1 MRIKFFLIILIS
13 GIIISFQDLYA
24 QGISL
29 NQLQSVKVNQ
39 LSDAQIAE
47 AWKKIQD
54 LGIPEQEA
62 YKLLETRGMDPLE
75 INAFKQ
81 RITMLGLNKGGIK
94 IAGINKKEDIDYS
107 RDTITKVEKPKVAI
121 PENKPSN
128 PSELPIYGAEF
139 FNQTEIKF
147 NPDFNLA
154 TPKSYV
160 LGPGDELIILLT
172 GINESS
178 VRTTITPEGNAQIP
192 FAGIVFLNGFT
203 IEQGRNIIKNKMSK
217 VYPALLSGGSQVAI
231 NLGNPRT
238 IKITLVGEV
247 KTPGTYT
254 LSSLSTFFNAL
265 YHSGGP
271 SKNGTLRA
279 IELIR
284 NNKVY
289 KIVDFYS
296 FLQKGLLDGNI
307 RLEDQD
313 VINFPVYQKRVSI
326 AGEVKRPAIYELK
339 ANEQLQDL
347 INYAGGFSDI
357 AYQSVAKIEQVNN
370 VERVVKDVPASLF
383 GDFTPKNGDKISFGS
398 VQNRFANRVIL
409 EGAVNRPG
417 IYELSAGFTLSALL
431 KKADGLKDEAY
442 PERAYIKRTLPNFDK
457 EFISFI
463 PEEILNGKKDIPLFR
478 EDSVMIHNRA
488 EFIKDQYVTIFGN
501 VNKPGR
507 FIYRK
512 GMKLAD
518 VIALAG
524 GLNEQAAAHN
534 LEISRILKNSS
545 DSVANQQVETFTV
558 NIQDASS
565 NGAEIELQALDF
577 ISVPRLVNFRP
588 LGNISVNGE
597 VLFPGD
603 YAIQKRDE
611 TALDFI
617 KRAGGLSPYG
627 SLESAQIF
635 RNRIRV
641 NLDLTQANI
650 DPMTQKSMI
659 LLAGDSIYIP
669 RVISFVKVSGSV
681 NNPQYLSY
689 QNGRGLKYY
698 INAAGGFLEDARVK
712 GTYVQYAN
720 GLNKP
725 IRHFLF
731 FRNYPKVSPGSSIQV
746 PQRNPN
752 SKFRLGFAEI
762 SGITSAVTALIG
774 LIAIL
779 GK

>member
-1 MRIKFFLIILIS
+1 MRIKFFLFILIS

-39 LSDAQIAE
+39 LSDAQITE

-81 RITMLGLNKGGIK
+81 RISILGLNRGGIK
-94 IAGINKKEDIDYS
+94 ITGINKKEDINYS

-121 PENKPSN
+121 PENKPAN
-128 PSELPIYGAEF
+128 PIELPIYGAEF
-139 FNQTEIKF
+139 FNQTQIKF

-203 IEQGRNIIKNKMSK
+203 IEQARNIIKNKMSK

-254 LSSLSTFFNAL
+254 LSSLSTFFNVL

-357 AYQSVAKIEQVNN
+357 AYQSVAKVEQVNN
-370 VERVVKDVPASLF
+370 VERIVKDVPASLF

-417 IYELSAGFTLSALL
+417 VYELSAGFTLSALL

-463 PEEILNGKKDIPLFR
+463 PEEILNGKKDIPLLR

-507 FIYRK
+507 FLYRK

-650 DPMTQKSMI
+650 DPVTQKSMI

-669 RVISFVKVSGSV
+669 RVVSFVKVAGSV
-681 NNPQYLSY
+681 NNPQYVSY

-725 IRHFLF
+725 VRHFLF

>member
-1 MRIKFFLIILIS
+1 MRIKFFLFILIS

-39 LSDAQIAE
+39 LSDAQITE

-81 RITMLGLNKGGIK
+81 RISILGLNRGGIK
-94 IAGINKKEDIDYS
+94 ITGINKKEDINYS

-121 PENKPSN
+121 PENKPAN
-128 PSELPIYGAEF
+128 PIELPIYGAEF
-139 FNQTEIKF
+139 FNQTQIKF

-203 IEQGRNIIKNKMSK
+203 IEQARNIIKNKMSK

-357 AYQSVAKIEQVNN
+357 AYQSVAKVEQVNN
-370 VERVVKDVPASLF
+370 VERIVKDVPASLF

-417 IYELSAGFTLSALL
+417 VYELSAGFTLSALL

-463 PEEILNGKKDIPLFR
+463 PEEILNGKKDIPLLR

-507 FIYRK
+507 FLYRK

-650 DPMTQKSMI
+650 DPVTQKSMI

-669 RVISFVKVSGSV
+669 RVVSFVKVAGSV
-681 NNPQYLSY
+681 NNPQYVSY

-725 IRHFLF
+725 VRHFLF

>member
-1 MRIKFFLIILIS
+1 MRTKFFFFIFISSIIFSLQS
-13 GIIISFQDLYA
+13 TYA

-29 NQLQSVKVNQ
+29 DKLQSVKVNQ
-39 LSDAQIAE
+39 LSDAQINE

-62 YKLLETRGMDPLE
+62 YKLLESRGMDPFE
-75 INAFKQ
+75 VNAFKQ
-81 RITMLGLNKGGIK
+81 RITMMGLSRGGVK
-94 IAGINKKEDIDYS
+94 IAGINQKDDIDFS
-107 RDTITKVEKPKVAI
+107 RDTLNIVEKPRGLIFDDVTAD
-121 PENKPSN
+121 PNALS
-128 PSELPIYGAEF
+128 IYGTDF
-139 FNQTEIKF
+139 FNKKTIKF
-147 NPDFNLA
+147 LPDFNLA

-172 GINESS
+172 GLNESTVRSS
-178 VRTTITPEGNAQIP
+178 VSPEGNIQIP

-203 IEQGRNIIKNKMSK
+203 IEEASRIIKSKMAK
-217 VYPALLSGGSQVAI
+217 AYPALLNGGSQLTV
-231 NLGNPRT
+231 NLGNPRS
-238 IKITLVGEV
+238 IKITLIGEV
-247 KTPGTYT
+247 KIPGAYT
-254 LSSLSTFFNAL
+254 LSSLSTLFNAL

-271 SKNGTLRA
+271 SKNGTLRM

-289 KIVDFYS
+289 KTVDFYT
-296 FLQKGLLDGNI
+296 FLQKGIMDGNI

-326 AGEVKRPAIYELK
+326 YGEVKRPAVYELK
-339 ANEQLQDL
+339 PEEQLEDL

-357 AYQSVAKIEQVNN
+357 AYQSMAKVEQVNDI
-370 VERVVKDVPASLF
+370 EFVVKDVPASLF
-383 GDFTPKNGDKISFGS
+383 NNFTPKNGDKIIFGS

-417 IYELSAGFTLSALL
+417 IYELSSGFSLSALL
-431 KKADGLKDEAY
+431 KMADGLRDEAY
-442 PERAYIKRTLPNFDK
+442 TERAYIKRTLPNSDK
-457 EFISFI
+457 EFISFK
-463 PEEILNGKKDIPLFR
+463 PEEILTGKKDIPLLR

-507 FIYRK
+507 FLYRK

-518 VIALAG
+518 LIALAG
-524 GLNEQAAAHN
+524 GLNEQAAGHN
-534 LEISRILKNSS
+534 LEISRLIKNSS

-558 NIQDASS
+558 NIQDAF
-565 NGAEIELQALDF
+565 GDGPEIYLEALDY
-577 ISVPRLVNFRP
+577 ISVPRLVNFRS

-617 KRAGGLSPYG
+617 KRAGGISPYG
-627 SLESAQIF
+627 SLENAKIY
-635 RNRIRV
+635 RNRIRI
-641 NLDLTQANI
+641 NLDITQANI
-650 DPMTQKSMI
+650 NPETQKSMI
-659 LLAGDSIYIP
+659 LLDGDSIYIP
-669 RVISFVKVSGSV
+669 RIISFVKVSGSV
-681 NNPQYLSY
+681 NNPQYISY
-689 QNGRGLKYY
+689 QSGRGMKYY
-698 INAAGGFLEDARVK
+698 INAAGGYLEDARVK
-712 GTYVQYAN
+712 GTYIQYAN

-725 IRHFLF
+725 VRNFLF
-731 FRNYPKVSPGSSIQV
+731 FKNYPKISPGSSIQI

-752 SKFRLGFAEI
+752 NKLRLGFAEI

>member
-1 MRIKFFLIILIS
+1 MRIKFFLFILIS

-39 LSDAQIAE
+39 LSDAQITE

-62 YKLLETRGMDPLE
+62 YKLLETKGMDPIE
-75 INAFKQ
+75 INVFKQ
-81 RITMLGLNKGGIK
+81 RITLLGLNRGGIK
-94 IAGINKKEDIDYS
+94 ITGINKKEDIDYS

-121 PENKPSN
+121 PENKPAN
-128 PSELPIYGAEF
+128 PIELPIYGAEF
-139 FNQTEIKF
+139 FNQTQIKF

-203 IEQGRNIIKNKMSK
+203 IEQARNIIKNKMSK

-357 AYQSVAKIEQVNN
+357 AYQSVAKVEQVNN
-370 VERVVKDVPASLF
+370 VERIVKDVPASLF

-417 IYELSAGFTLSALL
+417 VYELSAGFTLSALL

-463 PEEILNGKKDIPLFR
+463 PEEILNGKKDIPLLR

-507 FIYRK
+507 FLYRK

-650 DPMTQKSMI
+650 DPVTQKSMI

-669 RVISFVKVSGSV
+669 RVVSFVKVAGSV
-681 NNPQYLSY
+681 NNPQYVSY

-725 IRHFLF
+725 VRHFLF

>member
-1 MRIKFFLIILIS
+1 MRIKFFLIILLS
-13 GIIISFQDLYA
+13 GLILSIQGTYA

-29 NQLQSVKVNQ
+29 SQLQSIRVNQ
-39 LSDAQIAE
+39 LSDLQIKE

-75 INAFKQ
+75 INNFKQ
-81 RITMLGLNKGGIK
+81 RVRMLGLNRGGMK
-94 IAGINKKEDIDYS
+94 IAGNNLKEDIDYR
-107 RDTITKVEKPKVAI
+107 RDTLQIIEKPIVAFPDI
-121 PENKPSN
+121 KALQSDEPV
-128 PSELPIYGAEF
+128 IYGSEF
-139 FNQTEIKF
+139 FNQSEIQF
-147 NPDFNLA
+147 EPDFNLA

-172 GINESS
+172 GLNETS
-178 VRTTITPEGNAQIP
+178 VKTIVTPEGNAQIP
-192 FAGIVFLNGFT
+192 FAGIVYVNGFT
-203 IEQGRNIIKNKMSK
+203 IEQARTLIKNKMSK
-217 VYPALLSGGSQVAI
+217 VYPALLSGSSQVTI
-231 NLGNPRT
+231 NLGNPRS

-254 LSSLSTFFNAL
+254 LSSLSTLFNAL

-271 SKNGTLRA
+271 SKNGSLRE
-279 IELIR
+279 IRLIR

-289 KIVDFYS
+289 KTVDFYT
-296 FLQKGLLDGNI
+296 FLQKGLMDGNI

-313 VINFPVYQKRVSI
+313 VIHFPVYQKRVSI
-326 AGEVKRPAIYELK
+326 SGEVKRPAIYELK
-339 ANEQLQDL
+339 ATEQLQDL
-347 INYAGGFSDI
+347 INYAGGFTEA
-357 AYQSVAKIEQVNN
+357 AYRSVAKVEQINEIE
-370 VERVVKDVPASLF
+370 RSVKDVPASLF
-383 GDFTPKNGDKISFGS
+383 SNYSPQNGDKISFGS
-398 VQNRFANRVIL
+398 VQNRFSNRVII

-417 IYELSAGFTLSALL
+417 VYELSAGFTLSDLL
-431 KKADGLKDEAY
+431 KKADGLKNEAY
-442 PERAYIKRTLPNFDK
+442 FERAYIKRTLANFDK
-457 EFISFI
+457 EFISFQ
-463 PEEILNGKKDIPLFR
+463 PEEILNGKKDIPLMR
-478 EDSVMIHNRA
+478 EDSIMIHNRA

-501 VNKPGR
+501 VNKPGQVP
-507 FIYRK
+507 FRK
-512 GMKLAD
+512 GMKLGD
-518 VIALAG
+518 LIAIAG

-558 NIQDASS
+558 NLEDASAK
-565 NGAEIELQALDF
+565 GVEIELQALDF

-611 TALDFI
+611 TAMDFI
-617 KRAGGLSPYG
+617 KRAGGISPYG
-627 SLESAQIF
+627 SLESAQIY
-635 RNRIRV
+635 RNKIRV
-641 NLDLTQANI
+641 NLDLTKADF
-650 DPMTQKSMI
+650 DPKTQKSMI
-659 LLAGDSIYIP
+659 LMAGDSIYIP
-669 RVISFVKVSGSV
+669 RVVSFVKVSGSV
-681 NNPQYLSY
+681 NNPQYISY
-689 QNGRGLKYY
+689 QSGRGLKYY
-698 INAAGGFLEDARVK
+698 VNAAGGFKEDARVK

-725 IRHFLF
+725 VRHFLF

-746 PQRNPN
+746 PQQNPN
-752 SKFRLGFAEI
+752 SKLRLGFAEI
-762 SGITSAVTALIG
+762 SGITSAITALIG

>member
-1 MRIKFFLIILIS
+1 MRIKLFLFILVSSIIF
-13 GIIISFQDLYA
+13 SFQTTYA

-29 NQLQSVKVNQ
+29 DKLQSVKVNQ
-39 LSDAQIAE
+39 LSDAQINE

-62 YKLLETRGMDPLE
+62 YKLLESRGMDPFE
-75 INAFKQ
+75 VNAFKQ
-81 RITMLGLNKGGIK
+81 RITMMGLSRGGVK
-94 IAGINKKEDIDYS
+94 IAGINQKDDIDFS
-107 RDTITKVEKPKVAI
+107 RDTLNIVEKPRGYLFEDTSAD
-121 PENKPSN
+121 PN
-128 PSELPIYGAEF
+128 ELSIYGTDF
-139 FNQTEIKF
+139 FNKKTIKF
-147 NPDFNLA
+147 LPDFNLA

-172 GINESS
+172 GLNETT
-178 VRTTITPEGNAQIP
+178 VRSTVSPEGTVQIP

-203 IEQGRNIIKNKMSK
+203 IEQARSIIKNKMAK
-217 VYPALLSGGSQVAI
+217 AYPALVNGGSQLTV
-231 NLGNPRT
+231 NLGNPRL
-238 IKITLVGEV
+238 IKVTLIGEV
-247 KTPGTYT
+247 KIPGSYT
-254 LSSLSTFFNAL
+254 ISSLSTLFNAL

-271 SKNGTLRA
+271 SKNGTLRM

-289 KIVDFYS
+289 KTVDFYT
-296 FLQKGLLDGNI
+296 FLQKGLMDGNI

-326 AGEVKRPAIYELK
+326 SGEVKRPAIYELK
-339 ANEQLQDL
+339 ATEQLQDL
-347 INYAGGFSDI
+347 VNYSGGFSDM
-357 AYQSVAKIEQVNN
+357 AYQSVAKVEQVNE
-370 VERVVKDVPASLF
+370 VERTVKDVPTSLF
-383 GDFTPKNGDKISFGS
+383 SNFTPKNGDKIIFGS

-417 IYELSAGFTLSALL
+417 VYELSAGFTLSALL

-457 EFISFI
+457 EFISFK
-463 PEEILNGKKDIPLFR
+463 PEDILNGKKDIPLLR

-488 EFIKDQYVTIFGN
+488 DFINDQYVTIFGN

-507 FIYRK
+507 FLFRK

-524 GLNEQAAAHN
+524 GLNEQAAGHN

-558 NIQDASS
+558 NIQDASN
-565 NGAEIELQALDF
+565 NGSEIELQALDY

-611 TALDFI
+611 MALDFI
-617 KRAGGLSPYG
+617 KRAGGISPYG
-627 SLESAQIF
+627 SLESAQIY
-635 RNRIRV
+635 RNKIRV
-641 NLDLTQANI
+641 NLDLTQVNI
-650 DPMTQKSMI
+650 NSVTQKSMI

-669 RVISFVKVSGSV
+669 RVISFVKVAGAV
-681 NNPQYLSY
+681 NNPQYVSF
-689 QNGRGLKYY
+689 QSGRGMKYY
-698 INAAGGFLEDARVK
+698 INAAGGYLEDARVK
-712 GTYVQYAN
+712 GTYIQYAN

-725 IRHFLF
+725 VRNFLF
-731 FRNYPKVSPGSSIQV
+731 FKNYPKISPGSSIQV

-752 SKFRLGFAEI
+752 SKLRLGFAEI

>member
-1 MRIKFFLIILIS
+1 MRIKLFLIILLS
-13 GIIISFQDLYA
+13 GTILSFNGLYA

-29 NQLQSVKVNQ
+29 DRLQSVKVNQ
-39 LSDAQIAE
+39 LTDAQIKE

-62 YKLLETRGMDPLE
+62 YKLLETRGMDPIE
-75 INAFKQ
+75 INEFKQ
-81 RITMLGLNKGGIK
+81 RITILGLNRGSIK
-94 IAGINKKEDIDYS
+94 IAGINKKEDIDFS
-107 RDTITKVEKPKVAI
+107 RDTLVKFEKPKT
-121 PENKPSN
+121 PLFGT
-128 PSELPIYGAEF
+128 SEVLINGLPLYGSQF
-139 FNQTEIKF
+139 FNQTEITF

-160 LGPGDELIILLT
+160 LGPGDELILLLT
-172 GINESS
+172 GLNETA
-178 VRTTITPEGNAQIP
+178 VRTTITPEGNAYIP
-192 FAGIVFLNGFT
+192 FAGSVFVNGFT
-203 IEQGRNIIKNKMSK
+203 IEQARSIIKNKMAK
-217 VYPALLSGGSQVAI
+217 VYPALNSGKSQLAV

-238 IKITLVGEV
+238 IKVTLVGEI

-254 LSSLSTFFNAL
+254 LSSLSSLFNAL
-265 YHSGGP
+265 YFSGGP
-271 SKNGTLRA
+271 DTNGTLRA

-284 NNKVY
+284 NNKIL
-289 KIVDFYS
+289 KTVDFYT

-313 VINFPVYQKRVSI
+313 VIRIPVYQKRVSI
-326 AGEVKRPAIYELK
+326 AGQVKRPGVYELS
-339 ANEQLQDL
+339 ANEGLQDL
-347 INYAGGFSDI
+347 IKYAGGFSDM
-357 AYQSVAKIEQVNN
+357 AYQSVAKIEQNN
-370 VERVVKDVPASLF
+370 DVERQVKDVPASLF
-383 GDFTPKNGDKISFGS
+383 SNFIPQNGDKITFESI
-398 VQNRFANRVIL
+398 QNRFANRVIL

-417 IYELSAGFTLSALL
+417 VYELSAGLSLASLL

-442 PERAYIKRTLPNFDK
+442 PERAYIKRTLPNLDK
-457 EFISFI
+457 EFISFK
-463 PEEILNGKKDIPLFR
+463 PEDILKGIKDIPLFR

-488 EFIKDQYVTIFGN
+488 DFLNNQYITIFGN

-507 FIYRK
+507 FLYRK

-518 VIALAG
+518 LIALSG

-534 LEISRILKNSS
+534 IEISRILKNSS
-545 DSVANQQVETFTV
+545 DSVANQQVETFTI
-558 NIQDASS
+558 NIQDASTK
-565 NGAEIELQALDF
+565 GAEIELHALDF

-617 KRAGGLSPYG
+617 KRAGGISPYG
-627 SLESAQIF
+627 SIESAQIF
-635 RNRIRV
+635 RNKIRV
-641 NLDLTQANI
+641 NLDLTQATWNP
-650 DPMTQKSMI
+650 DTQKSMI

-669 RVISFVKVSGSV
+669 RVISFVKVAGSV
-681 NNPQYLSY
+681 NNPQYISY

-725 IRHFLF
+725 VRHFLF